1 MLDGGD
7 FILATSS
14 FDQQYY
20 ALLAS
25 RVREGDADAFTELY
39 MATYDTMYRSVS
51 CFLRDPDDVY
61 DALQEIYLSV
71 YKNISS
77 LKIDRLVM
85 PWMRQIAHNVCCD
98 FAREAKTQREF
109 SAELDEELMLTLSSS
124 EDPYRTVSER
134 ELWSFIVDV
143 LTKRSV
149 KERQAF
155 LLRYEN
161 GLKLEEVAGFMG
173 VSLASVKRYITAA
186 RTALQEA
193 LVDHSLVA

>member
-1 MLDGGD
+1 M
-7 FILATSS
+7 ATST

-25 RVREGDADAFTELY
+25 RVREGDGDAFTELY
-39 MATYDTMYRSVS
+39 TATYDTMYRSVY
-51 CFLRDPDDVY
+51 CFLRDPDDVH

-71 YKNISS
+71 YKNIGS
-77 LKIDRLVM
+77 LKIDRLIM

-98 FAREAKTQREF
+98 FAREARAQREF
-109 SAELDEELMLTLSSS
+109 STELDEELLLTLKSTSDD
-124 EDPYRTVSER
+124 DPYHTVSER
-134 ELWSFIVDV
+134 ELWSFICGV

-161 GLKLEEVAGFMG
+161 GLKLEEIAGFMD